1 MDEHI
6 IKVLNEARM
15 NEEIILTSP
24 KAEHIII
31 FWQQSKMIYFEI
43 AIKLRGNKWKNT
55 KKIKKLK
62 VLETSLKSGF

>member
-1 MDEHI
+1 
-6 IKVLNEARM
+6 
-15 NEEIILTSP
+15 
-24 KAEHIII
+24 
-31 FWQQSKMIYFEI
+31 MIYFEI